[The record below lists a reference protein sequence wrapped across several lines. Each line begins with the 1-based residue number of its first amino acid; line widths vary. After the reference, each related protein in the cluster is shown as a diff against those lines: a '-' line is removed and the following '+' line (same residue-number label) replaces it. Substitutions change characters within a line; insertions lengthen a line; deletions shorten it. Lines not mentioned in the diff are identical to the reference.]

1 VPANL
6 SPEYKAAE
14 ASYRKAR
21 DPKERLEWLR
31 EMLRTIP
38 KHKGTE
44 RLQADI
50 KARIKD
56 LSEELEGGRR
66 GGGGH
71 GGPSLV
77 VRPEGA
83 AQLALIGPP
92 NSGKSSLHA
101 RLTHSNAHV
110 APYPFTTQHPA
121 AGMMPHE
128 DVHFQLVDLP
138 AISPEHPV
146 PWLAA
151 TLQSADA
158 ALLVLDL
165 NDPGSLE
172 QLTAIESI
180 LGARNVTL
188 TERWNVAHGQGDDDP
203 FGVRLPTLLLANKAD
218 DEASHEADFE
228 AFRELTGA
236 RYPAMAVSAQTG
248 RGLDALGNWLF
259 ERLGIV
265 RVYSKAPGHP
275 PDKSRPFTLR
285 RGQTVGDVARLV
297 HRDLEKAMR
306 YARIWGHSSFAGQQ
320 VGPEHV
326 VGDGDV
332 VELHS

>member
-14 ASYRKAR
+14 ASFRKAR

-56 LSEELEGGRR
+56 LSEEFEGGRK
-66 GGGGH
+66 GGGSH
-71 GGPSLV
+71 GGPALV
-77 VRPEGA
+77 IRPEGA
-83 AQLALIGPP
+83 AQLALLGPP

-101 RLTHSNAHV
+101 RLTGSNAHV

-121 AGMMPHE
+121 AGMMAHE
-128 DVHFQLVDLP
+128 DVRFQLVDLP

-146 PWLAA
+146 PWLAGA
-151 TLQSADA
+151 LQTADA

-165 NDPGSLE
+165 NDPDCLE
-172 QLTAIESI
+172 QLEAVERL
-180 LGARNVTL
+180 LGAKNVKL
-188 TERWNVAHGQGDDDP
+188 TESWGGASDDGENP
-203 FGVRLPTLLLANKAD
+203 FGLLLPTLMLANKAD
-218 DEASHEADFE
+218 DDASHESDFE

-236 RYPAMAVSAQTG
+236 RYPALAVSAATG
-248 RGLDALGNWLF
+248 RGLEALGGWLF
-259 ERLGIV
+259 VHLGIV
-265 RVYSKAPGHP
+265 RVYTKAPGHAA
-275 PDKSRPFTLR
+275 DKGRPFTLR

-297 HRDLEKAMR
+297 HRDLGKSMR
-306 YARIWGHSSFAGQQ
+306 YARVWGHSSFDGQQ

-326 VGDGDV
+326 LGDGDV
-332 VELHS
+332 VELHA